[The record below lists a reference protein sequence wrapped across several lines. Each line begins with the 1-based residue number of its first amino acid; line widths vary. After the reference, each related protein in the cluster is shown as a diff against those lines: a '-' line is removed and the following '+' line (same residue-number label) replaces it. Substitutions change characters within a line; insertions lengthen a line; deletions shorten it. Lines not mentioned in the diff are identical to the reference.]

1 MSAGRHLDFLLHE
14 WPYDPEGPV
23 VRLVKGRDGRDL
35 LQMRV
40 DLGILQMETVGRPD
54 GAMPEGY
61 PSLLDWLSQ
70 REVEDPEFEFDD
82 DLCFEIEREFM
93 QFYHRRMA
101 WLRLQRYEQAIRD
114 ADHTLALMDLCRDHA
129 PCEEWTMQHE
139 QHRALVL
146 FQRAQAA
153 ALEAVEQSRPH
164 EAIREIDHALEGIAE
179 NYADLGWESEYES
192 DELVLRLKHLRET
205 IQSDFKIGKTLEDR
219 LADAV
224 AKEQYELAAK
234 LRDEMAR
241 RENA

>member
-1 MSAGRHLDFLLHE
+1 MSAGRHLDFLLQE
-14 WPYDPEGPV
+14 WPYDPDEAV

-40 DLGILQMETVGRPD
+40 DLGVLQMETSGRPD
-54 GAMPEGY
+54 GARPEGY
-61 PSLLDWLSQ
+61 PTLLDWLSQ
-70 REVEDPEFEFDD
+70 REVEDPDFEFDD
-82 DLCFEIEREFM
+82 DLCYEIEREFM

-101 WLRLQRYEQAIRD
+101 WLRLQRYEQAMRD
-114 ADHTLALMDLCRDHA
+114 ADHTLALMDLCRDHS

-153 ALEAVEQSRPH
+153 ALHAIEQSLPQV
-164 EAIREIDHALEGIAE
+164 AIREIDDALLRIAE
-179 NYADLGWESEYES
+179 NYADMGWESEYES
-192 DELVLRLKHLRET
+192 DELVDRLKHLRET
-205 IQSDFKIGKTLEDR
+205 IRNDFQIGKTLEDQ
-219 LADAV
+219 LAEAV
-224 AKEQYELAAK
+224 AREQYELAAK